1 MQNVK
6 CKIKGYRCVRTIQ
19 RRGAHCASAKGICP
33 KNGRPAACGMSPL
46 RACAL
51 PINWGLAGSCLPC
64 RAGACSRRNNRK
76 AFVSGGT
83 KAPPYGFSRR
93 RTATQHPDKSKFETA
108 KGLNFVSVLLGW
120 GGTAAI
126 FAKQICTERSFAE
139 QIARRAPIHF
149 LMLFGLGKIA
159 SAFAFLFPKSFW
171 GCGDFFQKVPTSSSP
186 RQIKI

>member
-51 PINWGLAGSCLPC
+51 PKIWGLAGSCLPC

-83 KAPPYGFSRR
+83 KAPPYGFSCR
-93 RTATQHPDKSKFETA
+93 RTATQHPDKSKFETLA
-108 KGLNFVSVLLGW
+108 AGRRGRRPLPGLKEAVLFYQPTDKSKFISCFPVSHTILYPSVLQTKRFSRHSKMQLVNLP
-120 GGTAAI
+120 
-126 FAKQICTERSFAE
+126 KKVLSD
-139 QIARRAPIHF
+139 
-149 LMLFGLGKIA
+149 LFKTMIVH
-159 SAFAFLFPKSFW
+159 SKS
-171 GCGDFFQKVPTSSSP
+171 
-186 RQIKI
+186 